1 MHGQDR
7 AASPIRKT
15 PLEQHSQ
22 DRRNLMS
29 ITEPSPGTISASPAP
44 DVPERAAPP
53 PVVRGEPA
61 EVADG
66 VLVIP
71 DGRVPLVPNVGFVLG
86 DHAVLVIDTGVGRRN
101 GAYVLEHARRLA
113 GGQPVYLTTTH
124 FHPEHGFGAQVFKG
138 QATIIYN
145 RPQRDELQRKGA
157 AYIEMFKGLGPD
169 IAAEIADVELTD
181 PDVTYDGQAEID
193 LGGHRAVLRSWG
205 PAHTAGDQ
213 TILVDGRVLFGGD
226 LFETAMFPIVPYFPP
241 TDTDVDASRWI
252 SVLDRLAALEPA
264 VVVPGHG
271 EVTDVSLIRDVRDY
285 LGYVRGQ
292 ASRLR
297 ASGASAADA
306 AAAIEQAARARWD
319 NWANPEWIGYAAR
332 AFYQAS
338 PPRP

>member
-1 MHGQDR
+1 
-7 AASPIRKT
+7 
-15 PLEQHSQ
+15 
-22 DRRNLMS
+22 MS
-29 ITEPSPGTISASPAP
+29 TTEPSPGTASASPGSNI
-44 DVPERAAPP
+44 PEQAAPP

-71 DGRVPLVPNVGFVLG
+71 DGRVPLVPNVGFVIG

-113 GGQPVYLTTTH
+113 GGRPVFLTTTH

-138 QATIIYN
+138 GATIIYN
-145 RPQRDELQRKGA
+145 RPQRDELHRKGA

-169 IAAEIADVELTD
+169 IAAQIADIELTD

-226 LFETAMFPIVPYFPP
+226 LFETRMFPIVPYFPP
-241 TDTDVDASRWI
+241 ADTDVDGSRWI
-252 SVLDRLAALEPA
+252 TVLDQLTALDPA

-285 LGYVRGQ
+285 LDYVRSQ

-306 AAAIEQAARARWD
+306 ATAIEQGARARWD
-319 NWANPEWIGYAAR
+319 TWANPEWISYAAR
-332 AFYQAS
+332 AFHQAS
-338 PPRP
+338 LSASAHTAG

>member
-1 MHGQDR
+1 V
-7 AASPIRKT
+7 ST
-15 PLEQHSQ
+15 
-22 DRRNLMS
+22 
-29 ITEPSPGTISASPAP
+29 TETSPGTASASPGSN
-44 DVPERAAPP
+44 VPEQAAAP
-53 PVVRGEPA
+53 PVVRGEPV

-71 DGRVPLVPNVGFVLG
+71 DGRVPLVPNVGFVTG

-101 GAYVLEHARRLA
+101 GRYVLEHARRLA
-113 GGQPVYLTTTH
+113 GERPLFLTTTH

-145 RPQRDELQRKGA
+145 RPQRDELHRKGA

-226 LFETAMFPIVPYFPP
+226 LFETRMFPIVPYFPP
-241 TDTDVDASRWI
+241 ADTDVDASRWI
-252 SVLDRLAALEPA
+252 TVLDQLTALDPA

-285 LGYVRGQ
+285 LDYVRSQ

-297 ASGASAADA
+297 DSGASAADA
-306 AAAIEQAARARWD
+306 AAAIEQDARARWD
-319 NWANPEWIGYAAR
+319 TWANPEWIGYAAR
-332 AFYQAS
+332 AFHQAS
-338 PPRP
+338 LSAARVQHQSGGTPRSD

>member
-1 MHGQDR
+1 
-7 AASPIRKT
+7 
-15 PLEQHSQ
+15 
-22 DRRNLMS
+22 MS
-29 ITEPSPGTISASPAP
+29 TAEPSPGTASANSGSNVA
-44 DVPERAAPP
+44 EQMAPP
-53 PVVRGEPA
+53 PVVCGEPA

-71 DGRVPLVPNVGFVLG
+71 DGRVPLVPNVGFVIG

-113 GGQPVYLTTTH
+113 GGRPVFLTTTH
-124 FHPEHGFGAQVFKG
+124 FHPEHSFGAQVFKG
-138 QATIIYN
+138 EATIIYN
-145 RPQRDELQRKGA
+145 RQQRDELHRKGA

-169 IAAEIADVELTD
+169 IAAQIADIELTD

-193 LGGHRAVLRSWG
+193 LGGHRAVLHSWG

-226 LFETAMFPIVPYFPP
+226 LFETRMFPIVPYFPP
-241 TDTDVDASRWI
+241 ADTDVDGSRWI
-252 SVLDRLAALEPA
+252 TVLDQLMALDPA

-285 LGYVRGQ
+285 LDYVRSEAG
-292 ASRLR
+292 RLR
-297 ASGASAADA
+297 ASGVPAADS
-306 AAAIEQAARARWD
+306 AAAIEQGARVRWD
-319 NWANPEWIGYAAR
+319 NWANPEWIDYAAR

-338 PPRP
+338 LPPARVLP

>member
-1 MHGQDR
+1 
-7 AASPIRKT
+7 
-15 PLEQHSQ
+15 
-22 DRRNLMS
+22 MS
-29 ITEPSPGTISASPAP
+29 TTEPSPGTASASPGSNI
-44 DVPERAAPP
+44 PEQAAPP

-71 DGRVPLVPNVGFVLG
+71 DGRVPLVPNVGFVIG

-113 GGQPVYLTTTH
+113 GGRPVFLTTTH
-124 FHPEHGFGAQVFKG
+124 FHPEHSFGAQVFKG
-138 QATIIYN
+138 EATIIYN
-145 RPQRDELQRKGA
+145 RQQRDELHRKGA

-169 IAAEIADVELTD
+169 IAAQIADIELTD

-226 LFETAMFPIVPYFPP
+226 LFETRMFPIVPYFPP
-241 TDTDVDASRWI
+241 ADTDVDGSRWI
-252 SVLDRLAALEPA
+252 TVLGQLIALDPA

-285 LGYVRGQ
+285 LDYVRSQ

-306 AAAIEQAARARWD
+306 ATAIEQGARARWD
-319 NWANPEWIGYAAR
+319 TWANPEWISYAAR
-332 AFYQAS
+332 AFHQAS
-338 PPRP
+338 LSASAHTAG